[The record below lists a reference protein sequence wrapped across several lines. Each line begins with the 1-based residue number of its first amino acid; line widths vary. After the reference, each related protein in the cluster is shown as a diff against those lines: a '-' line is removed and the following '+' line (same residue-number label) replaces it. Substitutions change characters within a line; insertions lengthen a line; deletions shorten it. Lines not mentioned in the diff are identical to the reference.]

1 MDKLKRVDDFIRT
14 SFSNRNRAE
23 QAEVMQGEL
32 EFGRERQK
40 KRIKKIIDS
49 QRKLSPII
57 Y

>member
-32 EFGRERQK
+32 EFGREMQEK
-40 KRIKKIIDS
+40 GKKIIDS
-49 QRKLSPII
+49 QQ
-57 Y
+57 